1 MTSMLIEVHA
11 SRSTNLTM
19 DVPQASHAKMTPS
32 YLSCA
37 RQDKDLSCC
46 DWRKKPDSCTANRPR
61 RFFYQA
67 RGTSSRFSKPLK
79 QSPASPCR
87 TPLACAGFSGPIVR
101 HCRQDIA
108 LYQGGWKGT
117 GVQYE
122 VCCFCHLVLSI
133 KESPHH
139 LQTPGWWR
147 KKSGDR
153 PGHVLPFADRRAIDR
168 SLESSAVFRA
178 VHNARMTIARQV
190 APPTETSPHHL
201 TLSVDCGSGDT

>member
-1 MTSMLIEVHA
+1 MHSQ
-11 SRSTNLTM
+11 ST
-19 DVPQASHAKMTPS
+19 PAI
-32 YLSCA
+32 
-37 RQDKDLSCC
+37 
-46 DWRKKPDSCTANRPR
+46 
-61 RFFYQA
+61 FYQA

-87 TPLACAGFSGPIVR
+87 TPLVCAGFSGPIVF
-101 HCRQDIA
+101 HYRQDIA

-153 PGHVLPFADRRAIDR
+153 PGHVLPFADRREPSIAAS
-168 SLESSAVFRA
+168 SLAQSSRRA
-178 VHNARMTIARQV
+178 QRKNDDCPLSRTTNRNI
-190 APPTETSPHHL
+190 TSSPDPV
-201 TLSVDCGSGDT
+201 S

>member
-1 MTSMLIEVHA
+1 MHSQ
-11 SRSTNLTM
+11 ST
-19 DVPQASHAKMTPS
+19 PAI
-32 YLSCA
+32 
-37 RQDKDLSCC
+37 
-46 DWRKKPDSCTANRPR
+46 
-61 RFFYQA
+61 FYQA

-87 TPLACAGFSGPIVR
+87 TPLVCAGFSGPIVF
-101 HCRQDIA
+101 HYRQDIA

-139 LQTPGWWR
+139 LQTPDWWR

-153 PGHVLPFADRRAIDR
+153 PGHVLPFADRREPSIAAS
-168 SLESSAVFRA
+168 SLAQSSRRA
-178 VHNARMTIARQV
+178 QRKNDDCPSSRTTNRNI
-190 APPTETSPHHL
+190 TSSPDPV
-201 TLSVDCGSGDT
+201 S